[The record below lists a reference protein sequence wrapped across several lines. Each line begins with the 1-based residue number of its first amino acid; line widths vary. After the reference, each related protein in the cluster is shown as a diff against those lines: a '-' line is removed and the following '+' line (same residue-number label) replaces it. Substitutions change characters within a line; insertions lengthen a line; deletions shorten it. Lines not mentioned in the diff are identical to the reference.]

1 MEAPEVPSSH
11 YNFECA
17 FYAKYK
23 TEVVFISA
31 DGELPEKKPEG
42 LFIMLC
48 FLKVFKGL
56 LELSFFSYLK
66 TAQEF
71 LCGEKTLTFLV
82 STAKLCYGLA
92 SLNRFDEDCFVC
104 VRRGF

>member
-11 YNFECA
+11 YKFECA

-48 FLKVFKGL
+48 FFKVFKGL
-56 LELSFFSYLK
+56 LELSFF
-66 TAQEF
+66 
-71 LCGEKTLTFLV
+71 LT
-82 STAKLCYGLA
+82 
-92 SLNRFDEDCFVC
+92 
-104 VRRGF
+104 